1 MLREKPMIQCPF
13 SSLIMSPAPT
23 GPRLPLEH
31 SSVLNLSVRVGG
43 QLQTTD
49 AVRLS
54 FDFKIVLIRRIKNSV
69 ECGQD

>member
-1 MLREKPMIQCPF
+1 
-13 SSLIMSPAPT
+13 MSPAPT

-31 SSVLNLSVRVGG
+31 PSVLNLSVRVGG